1 MRYCFLVFALLSV
14 CFHSNAED
22 FQAVILDDKTGE
34 PLPFSTITIEGTYSG
49 TVANAEGYFN
59 LDLNMLDDNKI
70 IIITHLG
77 YEPIKIKAYQLSSLK
92 EIRLKPS
99 SFQLSEVAVYADK
112 LTARE
117 ILERTRDRFSE
128 NHPDTPMNRELFLH
142 RFERA
147 KFPKEN
153 QLNIKSSDFV
163 GLDKKTIQDFLQK
176 LPEDFI
182 EYQDAILN
190 FYTSGSEKKVIPID
204 GISMEE
210 GAAADMMKEFETHL
224 LDLFE
229 DIDITNQQEDL
240 YYKFRTGIFSFKAD
254 EPAEITMAEI
264 LNDSLHYLVPS
275 RDINAILSFLIK
287 DYSDIKSKNWEFVTS
302 PGKYVYSLEGLTL
315 NRDQWVYH
323 ISFTP
328 KNRGLFKGEI
338 FVDSE
343 DFGVHQVSFE
353 YVEGKYSERFQ
364 VLGMGHSMDYKK
376 GHVIFQKNPEGY
388 FVKYI
393 RAEQNERASID
404 RDFTIMKK
412 EKRFMWDKTLNEIKM
427 HAEMN
432 FDMHNQWEL
441 LIMDH
446 KPIDQ
451 EQISAV
457 EQPKFV
463 RFKKKLVYDP
473 KMWESR
479 TVLVPTAELKEF
491 SR

>member
-1 MRYCFLVFALLSV
+1 MRFCFLAFALFSV
-14 CFHSNAED
+14 YFHTNAED
-22 FQAVILDDKTGE
+22 FQAVILDEKTGE

-49 TVANAEGYFN
+49 TVANAEGMFN
-59 LDLNMLDDNKI
+59 LDIGTLTGNEV

-77 YEPIKIKAYQLSSLK
+77 YEPKRIAAKSLNDLN

-99 SFQLSEVAVYADK
+99 SIQLSEVAVYADK

-117 ILERTRDRFSE
+117 ILERVQDRFAE
-128 NHPDTPMNRELFLH
+128 NHPGNPLKREVFFH

-153 QLNIKSSDFV
+153 KLLIKSSDFV
-163 GLDKKTIQDFLQK
+163 GIDKRTTEEFLRK
-176 LPEDFI
+176 LPEEFI

-190 FYTSGSEKKVIPID
+190 YYTAGSERKIQPVE

-210 GAAADMMKEFETHL
+210 GAAADLMKEFENHL
-224 LDLFE
+224 VELFE
-229 DIDITNQQEDL
+229 DIDKTNLDEDR

-254 EPAEITMAEI
+254 DPAEMSMVEVM
-264 LNDSLHYLVPS
+264 NDSLHYLVPS
-275 RDINAILSFLIK
+275 KDLSGTLSFLLK
-287 DYSDIKSKNWEFVTS
+287 DYSHIEGKNWEFVTN

-315 NRDQWVYH
+315 NHDRWVYH
-323 ISFTP
+323 IKFTP
-328 KNRGLFKGEI
+328 KNRGLFQGEI

-353 YVEGKYSERFQ
+353 YMDGKYSERFQ

-376 GHVIFQKNPEGY
+376 GHVIFQKTKSGY
-388 FVKYI
+388 YTKYI
-393 RAEQNERASID
+393 RAEQKEQASIA

-412 EKRFMWDKTLNEIKM
+412 EKRFMWDKTLNEVKM
-427 HAEMN
+427 EVEMN

-441 LIMDH
+441 LIMNTE
-446 KPIDQ
+446 PIVA
-451 EQISAV
+451 ERLSSI
-457 EQPKFV
+457 EQPKHV
-463 RFKKKLVYDP
+463 KFKKKLVYDP
-473 KMWESR
+473 AMWKNR
-479 TVLVPTAELKEF
+479 TVLVPTAELQKF

>member
-1 MRYCFLVFALLSV
+1 MRLFLLALILTGV
-14 CFHSNAED
+14 CFYTMAED
-22 FQAVILDDKTGE
+22 FQAVVLDDKTGE
-34 PLPFSTITIEGTYSG
+34 PLPFSTISIEGTYSG
-49 TVANAEGYFN
+49 TVANAEGFFH
-59 LDLNMLDDNKI
+59 LDPGTIGENKT

-77 YEPIKIKAYQLSSLK
+77 YEPKKMTVEQLRTVS

-99 SFQLSEVAVYADK
+99 SIQLSEIAVYADK

-117 ILERTRDRFSE
+117 ILERTRDRFPE
-128 NHPDTPMNRELFLH
+128 NHPKLPMKRELFLH
-142 RFERA
+142 RFEKAR
-147 KFPKEN
+147 FPREN

-163 GLDKKTIQDFLQK
+163 GLDKKTVKDFLQK

-190 FYTSGSEKKVIPID
+190 YYTCGSEKKVIPIE

-254 EPAEITMAEI
+254 DPAEISMAEI
-264 LNDSLHYLVPS
+264 LKDSLHYLVPS
-275 RDINAILSFLIK
+275 RDINAILSFLLK
-287 DYSDIKSKNWEFVTS
+287 DYSDIEGKNWEFVTS
-302 PGKYVYSLEGLTL
+302 PGRYIYSLEGLTL
-315 NRDQWVYH
+315 NHDRWVYH
-323 ISFTP
+323 ITFTP
-328 KNRGLFKGEI
+328 KNRGLFQGEI

-343 DFGVHQVSFE
+343 DFGVHQVSYEFTD
-353 YVEGKYSERFQ
+353 GKYSERFQ

-376 GHVIFQKNPEGY
+376 GHVIFQKTESGY
-388 FVKYI
+388 YTKYI
-393 RAEQNERASID
+393 RAEQKERASID

-427 HAEMN
+427 HAEMS

-441 LIMDH
+441 LIMDNE
-446 KPIDQ
+446 PFDPQ
-451 EQISAV
+451 RISAI

-473 KMWESR
+473 KMWENR
-479 TVLVPTAELKEF
+479 TVLVPTAELKQF